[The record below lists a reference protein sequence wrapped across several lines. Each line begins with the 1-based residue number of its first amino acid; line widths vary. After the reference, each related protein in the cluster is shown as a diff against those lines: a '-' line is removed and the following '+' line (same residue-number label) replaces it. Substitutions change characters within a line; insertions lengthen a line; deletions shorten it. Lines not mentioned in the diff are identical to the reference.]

1 MRKEEMERLAQDAG
15 FTNMGVIPAD
25 HLVFDPSLRKY
36 CEDNLCG
43 NFGKNLSC
51 PPACGT
57 PEEMKKRTEAYE
69 TAWIFQTIAEVD
81 WHDAKALKAV
91 RDSHNARSRK
101 LLNRL
106 REEGVGW
113 SGYAGRALRGL

>member
-1 MRKEEMERLAQDAG
+1 MRKEENGEAG
-15 FTNMGVIPAD
+15 PGLPVLPILGVIPAD

-36 CEDNLCG
+36 CEDNLLRK
-43 NFGKNLSC
+43 FWERIFSC

-69 TAWIFQTIAEVD
+69 TALIFQTIAEVD

-91 RDSHNARSRK
+91 
-101 LLNRL
+101 
-106 REEGVGW
+106 
-113 SGYAGRALRGL
+113 SGQSQCQKPEAAEPAP

>member
-1 MRKEEMERLAQDAG
+1 MRKEKIERLAQDAG

-57 PEEMKKRTEAYE
+57 PEEMKTRTEAYE

-91 RDSHNARSRK
+91 RDSHNARSRESPAVFRNSRFPASP
-101 LLNRL
+101 LT
-106 REEGVGW
+106 V
-113 SGYAGRALRGL
+113 